1 MLDARLRKLAQT
13 LVGYSCQV
21 QPGEKVL
28 IEMFGPHHEL
38 TRALVEEVYAAKEIL
53 KAAGVRKEG
62 AELVSCP
69 TCGRTR
75 IDLIALANE
84 VEERLKTVDKP
95 ITVAVMGCVVN
106 GPGEA
111 SAADCGIAGGV
122 GEGLLFKKGQI
133 VKKVP
138 QEQLVDELFAL
149 IDTL

>member
-1 MLDARLRKLAQT
+1 M
-13 LVGYSCQV
+13 
-21 QPGEKVL
+21 
-28 IEMFGPHHEL
+28 
-38 TRALVEEVYAAKEIL
+38 
-53 KAAGVRKEG
+53 
-62 AELVSCP
+62 SCP

-75 IDLIALANE
+75 IDLISLAGE
-84 VEERLKTVDKP
+84 VEERLKSVDKP

-111 SAADCGIAGGV
+111 SAADCGIAGGQ

-133 VKKVP
+133 IKKVP